1 MSYSFPRMK
10 LSVRAGVRG
19 LNRLLGTAIGCV
31 LLGIACSS
39 SPPALRLQLEVS
51 LTQRANQNAP
61 VPVSFV
67 AVKDPKFL
75 DKVLG
80 LSAKQWFEQR
90 EQLRR
95 DDPSGQLFTE
105 WEWEHVPGYAPPP
118 VVIEVDGN
126 AIGAVIFA
134 NYRSP
139 GDHRVR
145 IGPQRRLRI
154 ELGDDDVV
162 VRPLD
167 APDEKP

>member
-1 MSYSFPRMK
+1 MK
-10 LSVRAGVRG
+10 QSIRAGVGG
-19 LNRLLGTAIGCV
+19 LLRLLLVAVACAASGV
-31 LLGIACSS
+31 ACSS
-39 SPPALRLQLEVS
+39 SPPSVRLQLEVS
-51 LTQRANQNAP
+51 LTQRANRDAP

-67 AVKDPKFL
+67 AAKDPKFFERIL
-75 DKVLG
+75 Q

-134 NYRSP
+134 NYHSP
-139 GDHRVR
+139 GDHRIRV
-145 IGPQRRLRI
+145 GPQRRLRI
-154 ELGDDDVV
+154 ELGDDDLAVH
-162 VRPLD
+162 PLD

>member
-1 MSYSFPRMK
+1 M
-10 LSVRAGVRG
+10 LSA
-19 LNRLLGTAIGCV
+19 AIGCAC
-31 LLGIACSS
+31 LAAACSS
-39 SPPALRLQLEVS
+39 SPPPLRLQLEVS
-51 LTQRANQNAP
+51 LTQRANHDAP

-67 AVKDPKFL
+67 AVKDPKFFE
-75 DKVLG
+75 KALG

-134 NYRSP
+134 NYHSP
-139 GDHRVR
+139 GDHRIRV
-145 IGPQRRLRI
+145 GPQRRLRI
-154 ELGDDDVV
+154 ELGDEDLV

-167 APDEKP
+167 LPDETP

>member
-1 MSYSFPRMK
+1 MK
-10 LSVRAGVRG
+10 LSIQAGAQGV
-19 LNRLLGTAIGCV
+19 LRLLVAAVACGG
-31 LLGIACSS
+31 LGVACSS
-39 SPPALRLQLEVS
+39 SPPSVRLQLEVS
-51 LTQRANQNAP
+51 LTQRANRDAP

-67 AVKDPKFL
+67 AAKDPKFFERL
-75 DKVLG
+75 LG

-134 NYRSP
+134 NYHSP
-139 GDHRVR
+139 GDHRIR

-167 APDEKP
+167 SPDDKP

>member
-1 MSYSFPRMK
+1 MK
-10 LSVRAGVRG
+10 IAIRAELRR
-19 LNRLLGTAIGCV
+19 LRCLLGAVIGGGC
-31 LLGIACSS
+31 LGIACSS
-39 SPPALRLQLEVS
+39 SPPPLRLQLEVALS
-51 LTQRANQNAP
+51 RRANQDAP

-67 AVKDPKFL
+67 AVKDPKFFG
-75 DKVLG
+75 KVLE

-95 DDPSGQLFTE
+95 DDPTGQLFTE

-139 GDHRVR
+139 GDHRIRV
-145 IGPQRRLRI
+145 GPQRRLRI
-154 ELGDDDVV
+154 ELGDDDLV

-167 APDEKP
+167 APDENP

>member
-1 MSYSFPRMK
+1 MN
-10 LSVRAGVRG
+10 LSIRAGVQG
-19 LNRLLGTAIGCV
+19 LLRLLVTAVMCAG
-31 LLGIACSS
+31 LGVACSS
-39 SPPALRLQLEVS
+39 SPPPVRLQLEVS
-51 LTQRANQNAP
+51 LTQRANRDAP

-67 AVKDPKFL
+67 AAKDPKFFERL
-75 DKVLG
+75 LA

-134 NYRSP
+134 NYHSP
-139 GDHRVR
+139 GDHRIR

>member
-1 MSYSFPRMK
+1 MK
-10 LSVRAGVRG
+10 QLVRAGVRG
-19 LNRLLGTAIGCV
+19 LLRPLGVVIGAGCLAV
-31 LLGIACSS
+31 ACSS
-39 SPPALRLQLEVS
+39 SPPPLRLQLEVS
-51 LTQRANQNAP
+51 LTQRANQDAP

-67 AVKDPKFL
+67 AVKDPKFFE
-75 DKVLG
+75 KVLG

-134 NYRSP
+134 NYHSP
-139 GDHRVR
+139 GDHRIRV
-145 IGPQRRLRI
+145 GPQRRLRI
-154 ELGDDDVV
+154 ELGDDDLI

-167 APDEKP
+167 APDENP

>member
-1 MSYSFPRMK
+1 MK
-10 LSVRAGVRG
+10 LSVRGGVR
-19 LNRLLGTAIGCV
+19 RLLRVLGTAVGCAC
-31 LLGIACSS
+31 LGAACSS
-39 SPPALRLQLEVS
+39 SPPSLRLQIEVS
-51 LTQRANQNAP
+51 LTQRANHDAP

-67 AVKDPKFL
+67 AVKDPKFFE
-75 DKVLG
+75 KVLG

-134 NYRSP
+134 NYHSP
-139 GDHRVR
+139 GDHRIRV
-145 IGPQRRLRI
+145 GPQRRFRI
-154 ELGDDDVV
+154 ELGDDDLV

-167 APDEKP
+167 LPDETP